1 MRDVRDLCRAFGL
14 APALGE
20 RLARPDYRS
29 DFRERESH
37 LVGRSSWKLERRQH
51 FEEQNHPSREALRRG
66 DWDEALR
73 LMAAR
78 REGVLRA
85 EREAA
90 TRRYAFHRVRVVE
103 EPFTPY
109 VQWELHSLRIQAE
122 CGRRIRVVDAERV
135 RSLEAPGLLPEL
147 VILGGATLYEV
158 CYTDEG
164 VPNGAVRYTDPD
176 LVACCEAFISR
187 LYAEGEDV
195 RSYFDRKVAPLPSPE
210 LTGRAG

>member
-1 MRDVRDLCRAFGL
+1 MRDMLNLNLNAAQGV
-14 APALGE
+14 
-20 RLARPDYRS
+20 RLARPDYRG
-29 DFRERESH
+29 DFRERESM

-66 DWDEALR
+66 DWDEAMR
-73 LMAAR
+73 LMAARAR

-90 TRRYAFHRVRVVE
+90 TRGYAFHRVRVVE

-135 RSLEAPGLLPEL
+135 RSLEASRLLPEL

-164 VPNGAVRYTDPD
+164 VPDGAVRYTDPE
-176 LVACCEAFISR
+176 LVARCETFISR
-187 LYAEGEDV
+187 LYEDGEDV
-195 RSYFDRKVAPLPSPE
+195 RSYFERKVAPLPSPQ
-210 LTGRAG
+210 LTGRAV